1 MTMTQQSDFIDMYAN
16 WAQMQVNIID
26 PNEVFAEWGRG
37 TGKTDGVIGPRTI
50 RVAGSMPQETA
61 AFAHRTYAALF
72 MNVIPGLLSYYR
84 TPHGPKNEPILREG
98 IDYVYG
104 EKDLPKHFKQP
115 RYPILHPEHTIVY
128 ANGFNIRLVA
138 TDQADSIA
146 GANIVHAFLEE
157 MKHSKGER
165 LRSRIFPAFRVGKLS
180 QGASQTHLSPYFRG
194 ITGVSDSARVTLGED
209 NWFQEYEKKTDRQL
223 QEDIVTLSL
232 HINKAM
238 LNIRRGYEPEKNGRI
253 VNRYTPMLNDM
264 RRRCTLYLRV
274 STFVNRDVLGA
285 DYFTKQFGQMDPTEF
300 LSSICSVRDITSE
313 NSFFELFDED
323 KHTFDD
329 SYKYENMMKLT
340 LKDSFTL
347 DACFL
352 KHFDRTKKIIL
363 GYDPGSFRSMVAA
376 QEDKDSNTLRI
387 LKEFYVY
394 SPDDIPELCAK
405 FNAFFGAAAGNKH
418 IDFWYDRAGNK
429 KEHRRQN
436 ETDAREMKAELQ
448 KYGWI
453 VAQKNVGQATIYHWQ
468 HHRLWKRLLAN
479 NERNIPRILIDANE
493 CPYLISAIHSCK
505 KVPGSSPV
513 ELDKKSE
520 KTVPLHLQMG
530 LTPQIPSGMMYM
542 VWGLYSRYLP
552 GSVGGSQMNFMENM
566 VL

>member
-1 MTMTQQSDFIDMYAN
+1 MYAN

-26 PNEVFAEWGRG
+26 ANEVFAEWGRG
-37 TGKTDGVIGPRTI
+37 TGKTDGVIGPRSI
-50 RVAGSMPQETA
+50 RVAGSMQQETA

-72 MNVIPGLLSYYR
+72 MNIIPGLLSYYR

-104 EKDLPKHFKQP
+104 EKDLPKHFKRP

-232 HINKAM
+232 HVNRAL
-238 LNIRRGYEPEKNGRI
+238 LNIRRGYETDKNARI

-300 LSSICSVRDITSE
+300 LSSICSVRDITTE

-329 SYKYENMMKLT
+329 SYKYENIMKLT

-347 DACFL
+347 DAGYL
-352 KHFDRTKKIIL
+352 KHYDRTKRIIL
-363 GYDPGSFRSMVAA
+363 GYDPGSFASMVAA
-376 QEDKDSNTLRI
+376 QENTDTNTLRI

-394 SPDDIPELCAK
+394 SPDDIPELVAK
-405 FNAFFGAAAGNKH
+405 FNAYFGASAGNKR
-418 IDFWYDRAGNK
+418 IEFYYDRAGNK
-429 KEHRRQN
+429 KDHRREN
-436 ETDAREMKAELQ
+436 ETDAREMKAELE
-448 KYGWI
+448 KYGWT
-453 VAQKNVGQATIYHWQ
+453 VTLKNLGQATIYHWQ

-479 NERNIPRILIDANE
+479 NERKIPRILIDANE

-513 ELDKKSE
+513 ELDKKPE
-520 KTVPLHLQMG
+520 KTVPIHLQMG

-552 GSVGGSQMNFMENM
+552 GSIGGSQATFMENM